1 MHKKGHKGASDTNN
15 YPFTPKTHNNPMQIF
30 TAKELKELRS
40 QKKQKT
46 QKQRCAFIHVY
57 NVSYN

>member
-30 TAKELKELRS
+30 TAKELKELR
-40 QKKQKT
+40 
-46 QKQRCAFIHVY
+46 
-57 NVSYN
+57 